1 MWQRTP
7 PFCKGA
13 RAMIGRLLPKG
24 GRRGKSYGKE
34 ARGRHVE
41 AWRQNVPFALHP
53 RLGQV
58 FARTHPR
65 RRGECGRGDGDARRA
80 AHEYARRTEHPRLH
94 SRACDAP
101 AEHVGRTHGRGSR
114 AHRPHGARAWLR
126 RLHQGGDHA
135 RCEVSSAG
143 QRGDGSRDEITC
155 RLGFSRPAV
164 HVSRP
169 LCGACP

>member
-1 MWQRTP
+1 ME
-7 PFCKGA
+7 
-13 RAMIGRLLPKG
+13 GRLLPKG

-41 AWRQNVPFALHP
+41 AWRKNVPLALHP

-65 RRGECGRGDGDARRA
+65 RCGKCGRGDGDARRA
-80 AHEYARRTEHPRLH
+80 AHEYARRAEHPRLH

-101 AEHVGRTHGRGSR
+101 AEHVGRTHGRRGR
-114 AHRPHGARAWLR
+114 AHRTHGAGAWLR
-126 RLHQGGDHA
+126 RFRQGGDHA
-135 RCEVSSAG
+135 RREVSAAG
-143 QRGDGSRDEITC
+143 QRGDGSRDEIA
-155 RLGFSRPAV
+155 RRRGLHRPAV

-169 LCGACP
+169 LCGARP